1 MSQRSTPRI
10 VPGAR
15 LGAHRTINLTLVI
28 NDGPLD
34 PPAAHARAPSA
45 PEEPAK
51 PAPAAFLSGLK
62 NRMPG
67 LPPIRPAAWLSDI
80 LVPERNSFGVL
91 RLLMALAVLVS
102 HAFFLVS
109 GDNTTEPLYRWTG
122 YTLGQHGVQVFFFLS
137 GILVTQSLMKS
148 ESVRDYAIARGLR
161 IFPALIVCVLLT
173 AVVAGPWLT
182 TLAPAEYLKDK
193 AVAAYIVKTLSLMT
207 GSAPLPG
214 VFENA
219 PGAAKG
225 IVNSSLWTLK
235 YEVLCYVALA
245 SIGWIA
251 IRTKAYRSVAA
262 AGIAGWLALV
272 MYNRVGIEAGS
283 VKSAFEVFRYFAL
296 FFGAGAAAYVLAR
309 WIPIHGL
316 VLVPLLAVL
325 AASIGTRFAEP
336 AMALT
341 FGYGALW
348 LATFDFWGLR
358 GYTNHSDYSYGTYIY
373 GMPVSQ
379 ALLML
384 VPGMH
389 VLSLILVTM
398 GIVLLLSFLSWEA
411 VERPAL
417 ALRHRF
423 RKAEAKAAAMPFAT
437 EEPKPVAPATPVA
450 KVAPIRKPVAT
461 RTPAPAETRPQAAPA
476 AAQSPAPKTPP
487 TEPGVA
493 RPWRPVSQPIRLQ
506 VARDAKETSPARE
519 PQQPP
524 PVAPDVPKSRLS
536 FALNRGKATFP
547 ATAKPANDPGA
558 TNPGYARKVTDPYVP
573 RDPNGARPR
582 PSWRPLRPL

>member
-28 NDGPLD
+28 NDAPLD
-34 PPAAHARAPSA
+34 PPATHSGAPSA

-51 PAPAAFLSGLK
+51 PASGAFLAGLK
-62 NRMPG
+62 SRLPG
-67 LPPIRPAAWLSDI
+67 LPPIRPAVWLSDI

-109 GDNTTEPLYRWTG
+109 GDTTTEPLYRWTG

-161 IFPALIVCVLLT
+161 IFPALTVCVLLT

-296 FFGAGAAAYVLAR
+296 FFGAGAATYVLAR

-389 VLSLILVTM
+389 VLSLILVTA

-423 RKAEAKAAAMPFAT
+423 RKAEAEAATMPVAT
-437 EEPKPVAPATPVA
+437 EEPKPVVPATPAA
-450 KVAPIRKPVAT
+450 KVTPIRKPVA
-461 RTPAPAETRPQAAPA
+461 APTSAPPQAASA
-476 AAQSPAPKTPP
+476 AAHSPTPKTSS

-506 VARDAKETSPARE
+506 VARDGKETSPARE

-524 PVAPDVPKSRLS
+524 PAAPDVPKSRLS
-536 FALNRGKATFP
+536 FALNRGKATLP
-547 ATAKPANDPGA
+547 PTSKPANDPGA
-558 TNPGYARKVTDPYVP
+558 TMPGYARKVTDAAAPHVP
-573 RDPNGARPR
+573 KGPRPR